1 MLLSQ
6 KVEIISYFPPLLKVV
21 TILVT
26 NDIIF
31 PVFCKEKNENGAE
44 KMKVACIQ
52 MDIFFGDVEKNIE
65 NAKNKISEAMK
76 ERPDVIVLPELWTTG
91 YDLTRLSEIADRD
104 GLETKEKLIEWSKQY
119 GVHIV
124 GGSIAKQTEQG
135 VTNTMYVV
143 TNKGELVNEYSKV
156 HLFQLMDEHKYLI
169 AGNSTGEFKLDDVE
183 CAGTICYDIRFPE
196 WMRVHTAK
204 GAKVLF
210 VVAEWP
216 LVRLAHWRLLLQ
228 ARAVENQCYVVA
240 CNRAGKDPNNEFA
253 GHSLIVDPW
262 GEVVVEANEEESIL
276 FGELTFEKIEEVRKG
291 IPVFAD
297 RRPEL
302 YK

>member
-1 MLLSQ
+1 M
-6 KVEIISYFPPLLKVV
+6 ISYFPPLLKVV

-52 MDIFFGDVEKNIE
+52 MDIVFGDVEKNIE

-169 AGNSTGEFKLDDVE
+169 AGNRTGEFKLDDVE

-262 GEVVVEANEEESIL
+262 GGTTCS
-276 FGELTFEKIEEVRKG
+276 
-291 IPVFAD
+291 
-297 RRPEL
+297 
-302 YK
+302 

>member
-52 MDIFFGDVEKNIE
+52 MDIVFGDVEKNIE

-216 LVRLAHWRLLLQ
+216 LVRLVHWRLLLQ

-262 GEVVVEANEEESIL
+262 GEIVVEANEEESIL

>member
-1 MLLSQ
+1 MMLLSQ

-169 AGNSTGEFKLDDVE
+169 AGNSTGE
-183 CAGTICYDIRFPE
+183 
-196 WMRVHTAK
+196 
-204 GAKVLF
+204 
-210 VVAEWP
+210 
-216 LVRLAHWRLLLQ
+216 
-228 ARAVENQCYVVA
+228 
-240 CNRAGKDPNNEFA
+240 
-253 GHSLIVDPW
+253 
-262 GEVVVEANEEESIL
+262 
-276 FGELTFEKIEEVRKG
+276 
-291 IPVFAD
+291 
-297 RRPEL
+297 
-302 YK
+302 

>member
-1 MLLSQ
+1 M
-6 KVEIISYFPPLLKVV
+6 ISYFPPLLKVV

-31 PVFCKEKNENGAE
+31 PVFCKEKNKNGAE

-52 MDIFFGDVEKNIE
+52 MDIVFGDVEKNIE

-124 GGSIAKQTEQG
+124 GGSIARQTEQG

-169 AGNSTGEFKLDDVE
+169 AGNRTGEFKLDDVE

-262 GEVVVEANEEESIL
+262 GGATRS
-276 FGELTFEKIEEVRKG
+276 
-291 IPVFAD
+291 
-297 RRPEL
+297 
-302 YK
+302 

>member
-1 MLLSQ
+1 M
-6 KVEIISYFPPLLKVV
+6 KVV

-31 PVFCKEKNENGAE
+31 PVFCKEKNKNGDD

-52 MDIFFGDVEKNIE
+52 MDIAFGDVEKNIE
-65 NAKNKISEAMK
+65 SAKNKISEAMK
-76 ERPDVIVLPELWTTG
+76 EKPDVVVLPELWTTG
-91 YDLTRLSEIADRD
+91 YDLTRLSEIADMD
-104 GLETKEKLIEWSKQY
+104 GLETKEMLKEWSKQY

-143 TNKGELVNEYSKV
+143 TNKGQLVNEYSKV
-156 HLFQLMDEHKYLI
+156 HLFQLMDEHKYLV
-169 AGNSTGEFKLDDVE
+169 AGNETGEFTLDDVE

-276 FGELTFEKIEEVRKG
+276 FGELKFEKIKEVRKG

>member
-1 MLLSQ
+1 M
-6 KVEIISYFPPLLKVV
+6 KVV

-31 PVFCKEKNENGAE
+31 PVFCKEKIKNGAD

-52 MDIFFGDVEKNIE
+52 MDIVFGDVEKNIE

-91 YDLTRLSEIADRD
+91 YDLTRLTEIADRD
-104 GLETKEKLIEWSKQY
+104 GLQTKEKLKEWSKQY

-143 TNKGELVNEYSKV
+143 TNKGELINEYSKV

-228 ARAVENQCYVVA
+228 ARAIENQCYVVA

-262 GEVVVEANEEESIL
+262 GEVVVEATEEASIL